1 MKIRV
6 EFLLSGLE
14 KQKRRFVRYLQFREM
29 VQQQHKMV
37 NNLFPFL
44 IAGWGKPP
52 DRRKQKNYFMGFVLL
67 IDEA

>member
-6 EFLLSGLE
+6 EFLLSGFL
-14 KQKRRFVRYLQFREM
+14 KKKKRRFVRYLQFREM

-52 DRRKQKNYFMGFVLL
+52 DRRKTKELFHGICFVN
-67 IDEA
+67 

>member
-1 MKIRV
+1 
-6 EFLLSGLE
+6 
-14 KQKRRFVRYLQFREM
+14 M

>member
-14 KQKRRFVRYLQFREM
+14 EKKRRFVRYLQFREM

-37 NNLFPFL
+37 NNLFSV
-44 IAGWGKPP
+44 A
-52 DRRKQKNYFMGFVLL
+52 Q
-67 IDEA
+67 

>member
-29 VQQQHKMV
+29 VVQQQHKMV

-52 DRRKQKNYFMGFVLL
+52 DRRKQKELFHGICFVN
-67 IDEA
+67 